1 MKSCDEPKQQNENT
15 GDRKQGANLGK
26 KYMRKEKHTAEHK
39 CLCFE
44 LKNSGKNSAWGG

>member
-26 KYMRKEKHTAEHK
+26 KYMRKEKHTALNISA
-39 CLCFE
+39 CVLS
-44 LKNSGKNSAWGG
+44 LKTQVRTQHG